1 MELRTIF
8 EDNID
13 EYSGQIDQ
21 DVAENMG
28 RMYYHGIAVHDPED
42 HNLLSLLIWKLKFM
56 ENGRDHE

>member
-42 HNLLSLLIWKLKFM
+42 HNLLSLLI
-56 ENGRDHE
+56 